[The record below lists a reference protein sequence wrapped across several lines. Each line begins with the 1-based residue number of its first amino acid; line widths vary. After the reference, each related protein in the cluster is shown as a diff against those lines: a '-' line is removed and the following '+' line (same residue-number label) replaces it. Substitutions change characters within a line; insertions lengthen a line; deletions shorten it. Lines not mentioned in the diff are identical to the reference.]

1 MRGFCQVLALL
12 LSIEATMGTFFSHS
26 ITNTAPPST
35 VASET
40 SSQAKPVPNRDFPAL
55 RLEEPEL
62 AACLV
67 LLGGEMP
74 TSPEGGLPLD
84 ERELVVSL
92 RRRLVA
98 IGEEVPTKLNLFY
111 GFRNQ
116 PTAAAVA
123 FHETILLILPR
134 QTPITPDE
142 AARTATVAWLAAK
155 QTPVAPGFSF
165 SEPLL
170 LFVESLVWQGIFA
183 LANMP
188 PMLLP
193 VSQWLEPRDF
203 LPALESLVRE
213 FLDPEVP
220 YRRKRARL
228 REMQRPGGSD
238 PALAHAAAYLL
249 EAFGQPA
256 KARLAPLEFLQA
268 WAENREKRFPPMPKA
283 LRQAL
288 REPQEA
294 GLSRKKEDQELLT
307 LDMAFR
313 TAWTGPPEKPLP
325 EDAPPEAQVIWEA
338 RRRTVGLPTPLPKDL
353 DFTRGFF
360 LSRPERDAFAVYWR
374 QGAKEILLFLWPHWV
389 ISPCLSA
396 DGEGVVFV
404 DPFGVWRLS
413 LAGAGKEK
421 LLAGDFRAAK
431 PSPSG
436 KLVAALSWPGQ
447 ELVLTPPGRFLGNA
461 KGGFAWIQ
469 DDLLLGS
476 DGETL
481 RVIDLQGRQ
490 EPLLSLRCSQGLA
503 QSQGEILALVG
514 QPCHGGVVRLD
525 LAQRRVHPF
534 ISLPQAPADLLSL
547 PNGNIV
553 LLTWQGVFT
562 IQEGQAQRQTTA
574 FAIGRS

>member
-1 MRGFCQVLALL
+1 MPALL
-12 LSIEATMGTFFSHS
+12 LSFEAIMGASLSHV
-26 ITNTAPPST
+26 ITNTAPPSP
-35 VASET
+35 VGNET
-40 SSQAKPVPNRDFPAL
+40 SSQAKPFPNRDFPAL

-67 LLGGEMP
+67 LLGGAMP
-74 TSPEGGLPLD
+74 TSPEGGPPFD

-92 RRRLVA
+92 RRQLVA
-98 IGEEVPTKLNLFY
+98 IGEEAPPKFKLFY
-111 GFRNQ
+111 GYRDQ
-116 PTAAAVA
+116 PTASAVA
-123 FHETILLILPR
+123 FHQTILLVLPR
-134 QTPITPDE
+134 RTPITPEE

-155 QTPVAPGFSF
+155 QTPVAPSP
-165 SEPLL
+165 SVPEPLL
-170 LFVESLVWQGIFA
+170 LFAESLVWQGIFA

-188 PMLLP
+188 SELLP

-203 LPALESLVRE
+203 LPALEGLVRE

-256 KARLAPLEFLQA
+256 KARSAPLELLQA

-283 LRQAL
+283 LRRAL
-288 REPQEA
+288 REPQKA
-294 GLSRKKEDQELLT
+294 ALFPKKEDQELLS
-307 LDMAFR
+307 LDWAFR
-313 TAWTGPPEKPLP
+313 AAWTGPPEKPLP
-325 EDAPPEAQVIWEA
+325 DDAPPEAQVIWEA
-338 RRRTVGLPTPLPKDL
+338 RRRTAGLPTALPKDF
-353 DFTRGFF
+353 DFTQGF
-360 LSRPERDAFAVYWR
+360 LLTRPERDAFAVYWQ
-374 QGAKEILLFLWPHWV
+374 QGAKEILLFFWPHWV
-389 ISPCLSA
+389 MSPCLSA
-396 DGEGVVFV
+396 DGQEVVFV
-404 DPFGVWRLS
+404 DPLGVWRLS
-413 LAGAGKEK
+413 LTGKGKEK

-436 KLVAALSWPGQ
+436 KLVAALSWPSQ
-447 ELVLTPPGRFLGNA
+447 ELVLSPPGRPLGNA

-481 RVIDLQGRQ
+481 RVVNLHGEV

-503 QSQGEILALVG
+503 QSRGEILALVG
-514 QPCHGGVVRLD
+514 QPCPGELVRLD
-525 LAQRRVHPF
+525 LAQRRVDP
-534 ISLPQAPADLLSL
+534 IMSLPQTPADILFL
-547 PNGNIV
+547 PDRKIV

-562 IQEGQAQRQTTA
+562 IQEGQAQRQTMA